1 MKEKYCKN
9 CRKHDDFTWVCFN
22 GDSEHCADFTGSECC
37 CEFWE
42 GKEDGKQG
50 GIVPMSELSEL
61 INRGGLIDD
70 FKIEKTKDEP
80 PTEPIKL
87 ADWLIDRG
95 LKDGI
100 RLYGKNDLRKI
111 ANYLL
116 IYCGDEND

>member
-1 MKEKYCKN
+1 MKEKCCKN
-9 CRKHDDFTWVCFN
+9 CRRHDDFTWVCFN

-70 FKIEKTKDEP
+70 FRIEKSQDEP
-80 PTEPIKL
+80 PVEPIKL
-87 ADWLIDRG
+87 AVWLINRG
-95 LKDGI
+95 LKEGI
-100 RLYGKNDLRKI
+100 RLYGNNDLRKL